1 MSRAFLIVFLIGAL
15 ILLGLFVVLG
25 EDIIIHDGSA
35 LVLQLGGPIEEQRP
49 GGALGELTGPP
60 VLLTHLVLNA
70 IQHAKGDARIA
81 GLVVKITPLE
91 SGWAKADEIR
101 EQILDFRKGGKPAI
115 CFLEADIVTN
125 REYFLATAC
134 DKVWM
139 IPSASLGAAGMM
151 AQATFYKGSLEKLGI
166 EPNLFGIAEYKT
178 YRNQFTEKQF
188 TLAHREAAESLLR
201 SVYDHYVARVAEA
214 RNIDPAAFDS
224 LLHNGPY
231 LAKEA
236 VAKKLVDKLAYW
248 DEVQRYFEENY
259 SGWKPVTL
267 KRYVKEVPNDGFE
280 NIAVIRATGAIV
292 MGRSAFDSWQGFL
305 MGADSVV
312 ADIRRARQDDSVK
325 AIVLRVDSGGG
336 SAAASELIRREVK
349 LAREVKPVV
358 VSMADAAA
366 SGGYWIAMSANKIV
380 AGPTTVTGSIGVVFG
395 KMNIAGL
402 YKLLGLSTDHVATHD
417 NATMLWEQQNFTP
430 AQREMVMKFMQ
441 DTYSE
446 FKQGVAEGRSLKL
459 DEVETIARGRVWS
472 GAQAKDRKL
481 VDEFGGLHK
490 AIDVARELAK
500 VDPARKL
507 RIQYFPEEKSLWQEL
522 AERAQP
528 NGLHL
533 HAALSPLRRLTRLRE
548 WVEVRL
554 PFELEI
560 R

>member
-1 MSRAFLIVFLIGAL
+1 
-15 ILLGLFVVLG
+15 
-25 EDIIIHDGSA
+25 
-35 LVLQLGGPIEEQRP
+35 
-49 GGALGELTGPP
+49 
-60 VLLTHLVLNA
+60 
-70 IQHAKGDARIA
+70 
-81 GLVVKITPLE
+81 
-91 SGWAKADEIR
+91 
-101 EQILDFRKGGKPAI
+101 
-115 CFLEADIVTN
+115 
-125 REYFLATAC
+125 
-134 DKVWM
+134 
-139 IPSASLGAAGMM
+139 
-151 AQATFYKGSLEKLGI
+151 
-166 EPNLFGIAEYKT
+166 
-178 YRNQFTEKQF
+178 
-188 TLAHREAAESLLR
+188 
-201 SVYDHYVARVAEA
+201 
-214 RNIDPAAFDS
+214 
-224 LLHNGPY
+224 
-231 LAKEA
+231 
-236 VAKKLVDKLAYW
+236 
-248 DEVQRYFEENY
+248 
-259 SGWKPVTL
+259 
-267 KRYVKEVPNDGFE
+267 
-280 NIAVIRATGAIV
+280 
-292 MGRSAFDSWQGFL
+292 
-305 MGADSVV
+305 VV